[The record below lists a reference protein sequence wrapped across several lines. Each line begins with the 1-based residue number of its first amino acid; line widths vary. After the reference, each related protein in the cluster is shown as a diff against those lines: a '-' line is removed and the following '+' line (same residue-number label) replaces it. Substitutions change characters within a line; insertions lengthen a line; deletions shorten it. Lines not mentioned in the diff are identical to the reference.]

1 MDHVDAMLTTGT
13 WRGVGESGESGES
26 GRSGGRGG
34 SRERRERR
42 DVHGD
47 RSLLIVLF
55 RSSYIANSTAAPK
68 DSIRAS

>member
-13 WRGVGESGESGES
+13 WRGVGESGES